1 MDAENRNPSGH
12 KRYTFTG
19 ADTDGEC
26 TSMGQIRNMFNF
38 GRRVKL
44 KNATCALLISYAT

>member
-19 ADTDGEC
+19 AHRGGEC
-26 TSMGQIRNMFNF
+26 TSMRQIRNMVSF
-38 GRRVKL
+38 GGKVKL
-44 KNATCALLISYAT
+44 KNATWALLISYAT